1 VRTTPQIKMAILII
15 LNFLI
20 KQGSV
25 TAYLVREDVL

>member
-1 VRTTPQIKMAILII
+1 VRTTTQIKTAILVI

-20 KQGSV
+20 EQGSV